1 MDQFLYYFDTFGFLI
16 LAIFLLAREV
26 FRYKKTNNF
35 KHSST
40 EIIQFNSENIK
51 REEKLVLVY
60 PLAKSRFLK
69 EALIVSLIISIIWC
83 VVVFPAVTIIWS
95 EEKITSSDL
104 ELIFLIGS
112 VILAC
117 SLLFA
122 WWIYIAFK
130 GYRLSLNSETYC
142 IGLSEDE
149 LSVGMALLDNKSSV
163 KFIKKNQLSLKIS
176 WTQLKNVEVLDGS
189 TGEDGVSSR
198 IILTIEDLTN
208 QSEIKSYFIYRWY
221 LGAREKELL
230 GAMQAHLSYPI
241 QGYSLS

>member
-1 MDQFLYYFDTFGFLI
+1 M
-16 LAIFLLAREV
+16 
-26 FRYKKTNNF
+26 KK
-35 KHSST
+35 
-40 EIIQFNSENIK
+40 
-51 REEKLVLVY
+51 EEKLVLVY

-69 EALIVSLIISIIWC
+69 EALFISLIISIIWGF
-83 VVVFPAVTIIWS
+83 VVVFPAVTIMLS

-104 ELIFLIGS
+104 EFIFFIGS

-117 SLLFA
+117 SLLFG

-130 GYRLSLNSETYC
+130 GYRLSLNAETYC

-163 KFIKKNQLSLKIS
+163 KFIKKNQSSLKIS

-198 IILTIEDLTN
+198 IALTVEELPN
-208 QSEIKSYFIYRWY
+208 QTETKSYFIYRWY
-221 LGAREKELL
+221 LGTRENELL
-230 GAMQAHLSYPI
+230 GAMQARLSYPI
-241 QGYSLS
+241 KGYSLS